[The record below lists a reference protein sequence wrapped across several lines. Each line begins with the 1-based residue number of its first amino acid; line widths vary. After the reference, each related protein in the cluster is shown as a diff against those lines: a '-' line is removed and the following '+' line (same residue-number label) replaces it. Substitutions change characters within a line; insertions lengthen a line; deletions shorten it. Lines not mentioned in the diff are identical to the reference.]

1 MISEINPSFVE
12 MNDLM
17 GVFYTAGEREALG
30 LIIQRQQQPGGRGK
44 GKSSLGSDL
53 QAVLHL
59 ASQKG
64 QLGGHGEDPADLN
77 SRAPRTEPLP
87 REPEGVDIPPVDPDA
102 LVGLLGKR
110 AVRMGMNSCA
120 RI

>member
-12 MNDLM
+12 MNDLT
-17 GVFYTAGEREALG
+17 GVFYTAGEHEALG

-53 QAVLHL
+53 QAVLRL

-64 QLGGHGEDPADLN
+64 QLGGRGEDPADPS
-77 SRAPRTEPLP
+77 SRAPRTEPP
-87 REPEGVDIPPVDPDA
+87 SQEPEGVDIPPVDPNTLA
-102 LVGLLGKR
+102 RLLGKR
-110 AVRMGMNSCA
+110 AVRIRMNSCA

>member
-1 MISEINPSFVE
+1 MILEINPSFVE
-12 MNDLM
+12 MNDLT
-17 GVFYTAGEREALG
+17 GIFYAAGEHEALG

-64 QLGGHGEDPADLN
+64 QLGGRGEDPADLS
-77 SRAPRTEPLP
+77 SRAPRTEPPPPPGSL
-87 REPEGVDIPPVDPDA
+87 RVWIFLLLITTLWSACSGSEPFE
-102 LVGLLGKR
+102 
-110 AVRMGMNSCA
+110 
-120 RI
+120 

>member
-1 MISEINPSFVE
+1 MILEINPSFVK
-12 MNDLM
+12 MNDM
-17 GVFYTAGEREALG
+17 TGIFYTAGEREALG
-30 LIIQRQQQPGGRGK
+30 LFIQRQQQPGGRGK

-64 QLGGHGEDPADLN
+64 QLG
-77 SRAPRTEPLP
+77 APP
-87 REPEGVDIPPVDPDA
+87 REPEGVDIPPVDHNA
-102 LVGLLGKR
+102 LVRPLGKR
-110 AVRMGMNSCA
+110 AVRLRKNNCA